1 MQVTTANA
9 IFKMMGSK
17 KMKVSKS
24 LLIVGASRG
33 LGLALAHEF
42 LKRGWNVVG
51 TVRAE
56 KTKLHDLLPE
66 FNGKLRIETVDT
78 TIPEQVEK
86 LKARLTGTSF
96 DLLFVNAGVANKNG
110 MSEPIGETST
120 EEFIRVMVANALS
133 PMKVLEAF
141 SDAVRFGGAMGVM
154 SSGQGSIAD
163 NETGGNDVYR
173 ASKAALNMLM
183 RSFAARQEK
192 DRTLLLLAPGWVK
205 TDLGGSDARFTVEEV
220 TPQVVDTILAQEGKT
235 GLHYLDRFG
244 KTVRW

>member
-1 MQVTTANA
+1 M
-9 IFKMMGSK
+9 K
-17 KMKVSKS
+17 KTQSA
-24 LLIVGASRG
+24 LIIGASRG
-33 LGLALAHEF
+33 LGLAMAQEF

-51 TVRAE
+51 TVRTE
-56 KTKLHDLLPE
+56 KAKLHDLLPE
-66 FNGKLRIETVDT
+66 FNGKLQIESVDI

-86 LKARLTGTSF
+86 FKARLSGKSF
-96 DLLFVNAGVANKNG
+96 DLLFVSAGVANKNG

-120 EEFIRVMVANALS
+120 EEFIRVMVSNTLS
-133 PMKVLEAF
+133 PMKVLEALLGT
-141 SDAVRFGGAMGVM
+141 VRAGGTIGVM

-163 NETGGNDVYR
+163 NETGGNDLYR

-183 RSFAARQEK
+183 RSFAARQGK

-205 TDLGGSDARFTVEEV
+205 TDMGGSGARFTIEEV
-220 TPQVVDTILAQEGKT
+220 TPQIVDTLLAQEGKK